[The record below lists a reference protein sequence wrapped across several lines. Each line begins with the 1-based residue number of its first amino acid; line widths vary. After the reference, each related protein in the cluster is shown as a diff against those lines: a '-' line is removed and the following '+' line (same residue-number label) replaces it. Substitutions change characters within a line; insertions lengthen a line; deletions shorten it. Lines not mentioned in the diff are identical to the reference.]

1 MIQIIIR
8 FQINLKTAILLS
20 DMPEII
26 QISYM
31 LVVFLLFYV
40 SPFSII
46 KSNKNNF
53 YFNLII
59 NLNFLLFFS
68 ILPLPI
74 TKYSL
79 YILLVLFFIFIKNSF
94 LTKKNIME
102 IKIDKIRIIL
112 MISSFFIISVQVISK
127 LELGSQILIQ
137 ILN

>member
-1 MIQIIIR
+1 
-8 FQINLKTAILLS
+8 
-20 DMPEII
+20 
-26 QISYM
+26 M

-127 LELGSQILIQ
+127 LELGWDAKWFWYIKSLYYTQNKTFAYLFTYLSSYYLFISL
-137 ILN
+137 